1 MQELQRT
8 VAETGGISY
17 WVIKKKQEKNLCP
30 WKQDWLVSSVRVCV
44 CVCVCVCTHSWVCTM
59 HACMS
64 GWMSVS
70 ESCVF
75 VQSLPEVV

>member
-30 WKQDWLVSSVRVCV
+30 WKQDWLVSSVRMCVCVHALVCV
-44 CVCVCVCTHSWVCTM
+44 CVCVCVCVLT
-59 HACMS
+59 AGFALCML
-64 GWMSVS
+64 V
-70 ESCVF
+70 
-75 VQSLPEVV
+75 